1 MIRYHVGCLPVVDE
15 RARPIGI
22 ITRSDLVDHLD
33 YTGRTSSEKA
43 WTRPGAQPR
52 VAGDVMMPVS
62 FTLPDTSSVA
72 HAAAVMM
79 SKDTHHVLVVN
90 AAGVLVGVASSKDIV
105 AWVARHHA
113 AGSEPIGPPAWH
125 RFQS

>member
-1 MIRYHVGCLPVVDE
+1 
-15 RARPIGI
+15 
-22 ITRSDLVDHLD
+22 
-33 YTGRTSSEKA
+33 
-43 WTRPGAQPR
+43 
-52 VAGDVMMPVS
+52 MMPVS